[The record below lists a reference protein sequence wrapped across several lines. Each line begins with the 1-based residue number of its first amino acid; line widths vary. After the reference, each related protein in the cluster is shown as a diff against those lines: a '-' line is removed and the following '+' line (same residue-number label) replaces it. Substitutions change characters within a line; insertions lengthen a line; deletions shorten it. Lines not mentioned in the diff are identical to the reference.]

1 MIKLEHVDI
10 NKVGKVMK
18 PNVQVLDQ
26 STTTNYLNNKISIL

>member
-1 MIKLEHVDI
+1 MIKLEHLDI

-18 PNVQVLDQ
+18 PHVQVLDQ